1 MFFAFDLSWFSTCSH
16 VKILFH
22 RFKMC
27 VWAFQS
33 NLIWI
38 LKKPSVVT
46 FNFKGESLFGYF
58 FKTYLFLLMI
68 ISPCTTIINFIYQI
82 LSFIFVVLSA
92 NRMDPLSTK
101 AATGILCGGPNGH
114 RRGPP
119 LPVCPDI
126 QRECRHL
133 AHKVRRWRLRGR
145 LSCYNTFPH
154 VLPQMSR
161 TRLKAWL
168 LWNIQGLKLTF
179 AFGAC
184 VWN

>member
-1 MFFAFDLSWFSTCSH
+1 MTSFSE
-16 VKILFH
+16 
-22 RFKMC
+22 
-27 VWAFQS
+27 QS
-33 NLIWI
+33 NLDI
-38 LKKPSVVT
+38 KKPSVVT

-58 FKTYLFLLMI
+58 LTYLFLFMI

-101 AATGILCGGPNGH
+101 AATRILCGGPNGH

-133 AHKVRRWRLRGR
+133 AHKVRRWRHRGR

-161 TRLKAWL
+161 TRLKA
-168 LWNIQGLKLTF
+168 
-179 AFGAC
+179 
-184 VWN
+184 